1 MEAENTIG
9 NISKIQKKT
18 QQNTHTISKKNK
30 KNIDRLLINIIYIN
44 QILM

>member
-9 NISKIQKKT
+9 NISKIQKTPTKH
-18 QQNTHTISKKNK
+18 THNLKKQK